1 MQTEHTDKLN
11 QIWDSLQEEDKERT
25 IKLRLVFWISLTNTE
40 IWPRVMK
47 RAESY
52 DLAKSKKT
60 ESLAEYLF
68 THNVRHGVVI
78 LKKVAHVARK
88 KIPVFDH
95 T

>member
-1 MQTEHTDKLN
+1 M
-11 QIWDSLQEEDKERT
+11 
-25 IKLRLVFWISLTNTE
+25 VFWISLTNTE
-40 IWPRVMK
+40 IWPGVMK
-47 RAESY
+47 SAESY

>member
-1 MQTEHTDKLN
+1 M
-11 QIWDSLQEEDKERT
+11 
-25 IKLRLVFWISLTNTE
+25 VFWISLTNTE
-40 IWPRVMK
+40 IWPGVVK

-68 THNVRHGVVI
+68 THTVRHGVVI

>member
-1 MQTEHTDKLN
+1 
-11 QIWDSLQEEDKERT
+11 
-25 IKLRLVFWISLTNTE
+25 
-40 IWPRVMK
+40 MK
-47 RAESY
+47 SAESY